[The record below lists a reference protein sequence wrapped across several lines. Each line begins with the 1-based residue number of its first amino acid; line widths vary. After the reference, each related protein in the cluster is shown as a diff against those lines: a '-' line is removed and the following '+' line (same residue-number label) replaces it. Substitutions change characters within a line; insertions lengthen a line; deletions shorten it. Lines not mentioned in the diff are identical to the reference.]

1 MSDVAEPH
9 ETLWIL
15 LFFIIRNNTSLD
27 TAGVRRC
34 KKIFD
39 KIEGL
44 SVIRSLKTIEQADIV
59 VLVVTADEGIS
70 DQDARLASLAAEKF
84 KPILIVV
91 NKWDLVE
98 NKETNTAREYEL
110 DMREK
115 LKDISYFPILF
126 TSCLENKRIHSI
138 MKIVEELAENDDMRV
153 PTASI
158 NEVWERAVHEHT
170 PALVRKLNKRVK
182 FYYATQVRTMPP
194 TIVIKCNVAGEIQES
209 YKRYLT
215 KRFRRTNWQCSTS
228 NPIPWK
234 NRREKRRVKVPVLF
248 VLV

>member
-1 MSDVAEPH
+1 M
-9 ETLWIL
+9 
-15 LFFIIRNNTSLD
+15 
-27 TAGVRRC
+27 
-34 KKIFD
+34 
-39 KIEGL
+39 
-44 SVIRSLKTIEQADIV
+44 
-59 VLVVTADEGIS
+59 VTADEGIS

-138 MKIVEELAENDDMRV
+138 MKIVEELAENYDMRV
-153 PTASI
+153 PTARI
-158 NEVWERAVHEHT
+158 NEVLERAVHEHT

-215 KRFRRTNWQCSTS
+215 KRFRRDLNFGNVPLRILYRGKTEE
-228 NPIPWK
+228 K
-234 NRREKRRVKVPVLF
+234 KRRVKVPVIF
-248 VLV
+248 SYLV